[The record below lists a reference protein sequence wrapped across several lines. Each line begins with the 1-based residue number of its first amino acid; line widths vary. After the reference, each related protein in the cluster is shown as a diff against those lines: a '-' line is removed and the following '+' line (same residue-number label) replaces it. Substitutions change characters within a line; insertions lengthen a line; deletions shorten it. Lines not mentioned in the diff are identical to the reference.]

1 MRKML
6 WFVAIAAWVSGC
18 VTSGTHDKVLAELD
32 QTKNE
37 LQNTKSD
44 LEKTKQ
50 ACESERSD
58 LTGKLTQVSKKG
70 EEQDA
75 MLASMNTRIGELTG
89 EKTQLSEKQQK
100 LRAQIE
106 ELERMRVAAEKR
118 QADFKRLVMKLKKM
132 MDAGTLAIKPR
143 NGLLVVQ
150 MSSDVV
156 FPPAS
161 TQIKPAAREAIAEL
175 AQTLATFEGRRFQVI
190 GHSDNVP
197 IRSARFPSNW
207 ELSAARAVE
216 VVKLLVENGVK
227 PEMISAAGNAE
238 FDPLVENDTPEDRAT
253 NRRVEIVF
261 LPKIDEMPGFD
272 EVLKG

>member
-1 MRKML
+1 MQKRL
-6 WFVAIAAWVSGC
+6 WILATASWMSAC
-18 VTSGTHDKVLAELD
+18 VTSGTHKKLLAELD

-37 LQNTKSD
+37 LQNTKGD
-44 LEKTKQ
+44 LEKIKQ
-50 ACESERSD
+50 NCDTERSD
-58 LTGKLTQVSKKG
+58 LTGKLTQVSKRG

-75 MLASMNTRIGELTG
+75 MLASMNSRIGELTG
-89 EKTQLSEKQQK
+89 EKTQLSERQQK
-100 LRAQIE
+100 LHDQIE
-106 ELERMRVAAEKR
+106 DLEKMRVAAEKR
-118 QADFKRLVMKLKKM
+118 QADFKQLVMKLKKM
-132 MDAGTLAIKPR
+132 MDAGTLAVKPR

-156 FPPAS
+156 FPLAS

-175 AQTLATFEGRRFQVI
+175 ARTLATFQGRRFQVI

-216 VVKLLVENGVK
+216 VVKLLIENGVK

-238 FDPLVENDTPEDRAT
+238 FDPLIDNQTPENRAT

-261 LPKIDEMPGFD
+261 LPKIDELPGFD